1 EEWGDDLGSYDL
13 IVALSPASLRH
24 AHEYTRTNSIE
35 VEYWPIMDP
44 TGLGEGRADKLEAY
58 RQTRDQI
65 RERIADRFS

>member
-1 EEWGDDLGSYDL
+1 
-13 IVALSPASLRH
+13 
-24 AHEYTRTNSIE
+24 
-35 VEYWPIMDP
+35 MDP